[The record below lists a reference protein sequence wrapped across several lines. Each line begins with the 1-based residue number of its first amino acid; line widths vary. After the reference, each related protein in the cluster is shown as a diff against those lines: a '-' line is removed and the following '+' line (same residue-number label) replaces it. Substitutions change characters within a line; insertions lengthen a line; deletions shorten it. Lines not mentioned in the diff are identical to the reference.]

1 MQKGIDHCGKKFRFG
16 PAKLFRESIP
26 HPGRIEMAKNRF
38 GKKETDSRKRK
49 VRHRDIRRTAEHL
62 EFECLENR
70 AMMSSIVWEN
80 RADFDTEFGADT
92 AAARQVIDQALLD
105 WGGVIESF
113 NYRKVGQSGWSP
125 SSSYT
130 ININVKNLNEPNV
143 LARCGP
149 NGIDRD
155 GKPFSGFMNI
165 DDNAADGK
173 WSFDASPGNDYEFP
187 YAIAPF
193 ASIGGP
199 AGTDLYTVVLHELG
213 HGLGFAENSNL
224 AIRSHIDDNHV
235 FRFNDGTAAFFNPDE
250 FHLDDVIHPNDVMN
264 SSIEKKTRRTISDLD
279 ARILGEGYGY
289 SINLRYVYDR
299 TFVTTYNPATRQ
311 LTIWGDLGTT
321 LNPYRL
327 PDQIVLNVGA
337 DDILVDVNGYT
348 KKKST
353 ASVDSI
359 FVASGLSDDE
369 IRIETTRAGKLLKI
383 SAGAGQ
389 NRVFLSSG
397 LHNLNHIQGNI
408 DVFEDGGRT
417 NINFQ
422 DENNTAPR
430 TFTVDENFVTFSG
443 SAAKIRY
450 SGYIDPRENVYNLI
464 LRGGSGGNTFSVK
477 NQAATRTST
486 RILAGASGDVVNVF
500 STSIKGLTIDGVSG
514 VDQVTVGASWLNGL
528 RDILG
533 TVFVSNSTGYTN
545 LILDDS
551 GDISASRNIRLSGTD
566 VTGLG
571 PADIRFDPRGIQSL
585 TVLASN
591 AGSGDGNTIR
601 VLNTPQNRTRNLAVN
616 LKTGQYE
623 DTVRVDATSSALFIN
638 GQNGLDRV
646 FVGNAGSLLGIR
658 GAVTVTNPNN
668 FTALTLN
675 NSLDA
680 TRRNA
685 TLTEGLFRL
694 SSAWVYFNEGGL
706 SSLTFFGGI
715 GGNITVLDTPQNNR
729 LPATTLRLGAGIDVV
744 NVRRTSGP
752 LTINGNGGLDTVNI
766 GSGGRVDQI
775 AGTIDISNPPFGG
788 RTTVNIDGSNEE
800 IGHFVQLDSGSLRGL
815 APAEIR
821 FVERDLAAL
830 TVSAGPFINVLDV
843 INTPQNGLGNLSVTL
858 NTGLGSDTVR
868 VYGIS
873 SATTIHGQ
881 NGSDIVI
888 VGLEGNMQGITNK
901 LAITNLSSRSTINLE
916 NSNDIL
922 PRTVTMDVTSSPLGT
937 FGRVEGLSLSPGLI
951 LYKQADLRALNIW
964 GGSGFDTFTV
974 ANTATNGVD
983 PITTIYAGQG
993 RDGIQVLGTTGR
1005 LVIDPQGNDNV
1016 IAIGGPIGT
1025 TGGTLDRILGDIV
1038 LEGSSGFTGN
1048 QVEIRDAA
1056 STGQYVYW
1064 MDSQRIYRTILGGGS
1079 PTGSV
1084 YLNSF
1089 PLNGLTLA
1097 GAGNGNGF
1105 QIDGTPIHTASE
1117 LDIPIKVLTGNGNDH
1132 VAIFGG
1138 SHPLDVVLGSGVYQT
1153 VRLGDATHSLDAV
1166 QGAVSVWGAGFIDAI
1181 ISDEASTTP
1190 KYTTIDHDVINRQIV
1205 ERYDYVLVNGAYPKL
1220 NTFQFAFSD
1229 QGRVNYQAGEANGGN
1244 GLNEIGVRGV
1254 AANVQIEVSGGPDS
1268 DLFSAGLGGG
1278 DTSRILGPVTFHS
1291 PQADSDFA
1299 YFNDYANPNP
1309 QTYTVRTNPL
1319 DSSGVRVERLGMS
1332 TITYNGLTQL
1342 VYNSPLVGG
1351 NITNVQSVP
1360 ANLFLAMAVGDGD
1373 AVTLG
1378 SAAPGLGGTMA
1389 NVAGVIQVS
1398 SYDVNDAVTLTLDDS
1413 GNSTTARDV
1422 TIVDYQGSY
1431 PWGVIT
1437 GMTGSA
1443 ALLFRDHENWNVDIR
1458 GGALD
1463 DSFVM
1468 SGSILAA
1475 NISIEGGAGND
1486 ILVGSGG
1493 NRLSGGAGRDLLVA
1507 GGLACVLDG
1516 GLDEDI
1522 LIGGRINDSSLS
1534 NLNEIRTVWTGNG
1547 DYDSRVSL
1555 LRDTRL
1561 SDDKVTGNGG
1571 QNTLTGGLDTLDLF
1585 FGGLVTDLQEDEE
1598 VVPLF

>member
-1 MQKGIDHCGKKFRFG
+1 MWKKLTGNKLSRGRKNGG
-16 PAKLFRESIP
+16 PRSHEPQVQLAVEQ
-26 HPGRIEMAKNRF
+26 
-38 GKKETDSRKRK
+38 
-49 VRHRDIRRTAEHL
+49 L
-62 EFECLENR
+62 EIR
-70 AMMSSIVWEN
+70 AMMSSIVWAN
-80 RADFDTEFGADT
+80 RADFDNEFGENT
-92 AAARQVIDQALLD
+92 ALARQVIDQVLLD

-130 ININVKNLNEPNV
+130 ININVKNINEPNV

-149 NGIDRD
+149 KGIDRD
-155 GKPFSGFMNI
+155 GKPFSGTMNI
-165 DDNAADGK
+165 DDNAAGGM

-187 YAIAPF
+187 NPVAPF

-199 AGTDLYTVVLHELG
+199 AGSDLYTVVLHELG
-213 HGLGFAENSNL
+213 HGLGFASGSNL
-224 AIRSHIDDNHV
+224 AINNHIDDYHV
-235 FRFNDGTAAFFNPDE
+235 FRFNDGTAAFFNPDDV
-250 FHLDDVIHPNDVMN
+250 HLDDVIHPNDVMN
-264 SSIEKKTRRTISDLD
+264 SSIGQKTRRTISDLD
-279 ARILGEGYGY
+279 AHILGEGYGY

-299 TFVTTYNPATRQ
+299 TFVTTYDPVSRQ
-311 LTIWGDLGTT
+311 LTIHGDLGTT

-327 PDQIVLNVGA
+327 PDQIVLSVGA
-337 DDILVDVNGYT
+337 DDIYVDVNGYGKT
-348 KKKST
+348 KST
-353 ASVDSI
+353 RSVSSI

-369 IRIETTRAGKLLKI
+369 ISIEATRAGMPLTI
-383 SAGAGQ
+383 NAGSGE
-389 NRVFLSSG
+389 NKVLLSSVF
-397 LHNLNHIQGNI
+397 HNLRKIQGNI

-430 TFTVDENFVTFSG
+430 TFAVDENFVTFSG
-443 SAAKIRY
+443 SAAKIGY
-450 SGYIDPRENVYNLI
+450 SGYIDPRANVYNLI
-464 LRGGSGGNTFSVK
+464 LKGGSGGNTFSV
-477 NQAATRTST
+477 NNRGATRTST
-486 RILAGASGDVVNVF
+486 RILAGVSSDIVNVF
-500 STSIKGLTIDGVSG
+500 STGTKGLTIDGVAG
-514 VDQVTVGASWLNGL
+514 VDRVTVGDRFGL
-528 RDILG
+528 LAILG
-533 TVFVSNSTGYTN
+533 TIFVGNSNGYTN

-551 GDISASRNIRLSGTD
+551 GDSIASGNIRLSGTD

-571 PADIRFDPRGIQSL
+571 PAAIQFDPRGIQSL
-585 TVLASN
+585 TILASN
-591 AGSGDGNTIR
+591 GVFGDGNTIR
-601 VLNTPQNRTRNLAVN
+601 VLNTPQNRARNLAVN
-616 LKTGQYE
+616 LKTGRYE
-623 DTVRVDATSSALFIN
+623 DTVRVDATSSALFID

-668 FTALTLN
+668 FTALTLD

-680 TRRNA
+680 SRRNA

-694 SSAWVYFNEGGL
+694 SSAWVYFNEGDL

-715 GGNITVLDTPQNNR
+715 GGNFTVLDTPQNNR

-775 AGTIDISNPPFGG
+775 AGSIDISNPASGG
-788 RTTVNIDGSNEE
+788 YTTVNVDGSNED
-800 IGHFVQLDSGSLRGL
+800 IGHFVKLDSGSLRDF

-830 TVSAGPFINVLDV
+830 TVSAGPYINVLDV

-873 SATTIHGQ
+873 SATTINGQ
-881 NGSDIVI
+881 NGSDIVN
-888 VGLEGNMQGITNK
+888 VGLEGNMQGITNT
-901 LAITNLSSRSTINLE
+901 LAITNASSRSTINLGD
-916 NSNDIL
+916 SNDTL
-922 PRTVTMDVTSSPLGT
+922 PRTVTMDVTTSLFGT
-937 FGRVEGLSLSPGLI
+937 IGSVNGLAPGQI
-951 LYKQADLRALNIW
+951 LYKQADLRALNVW

-1005 LVIDPQGNDNV
+1005 LVIDPQGNDNI
-1016 IAIGGPIGT
+1016 IAIGGTVGT
-1025 TGGTLDRILGDIV
+1025 TGGTLDKILGNIV
-1038 LEGSSGFTGN
+1038 LEGSSELSGN
-1048 QVEIRDAA
+1048 LVEIRDTT

-1064 MDSQRIYRTILGGGS
+1064 MDSQRIYRTIPGGGS

-1084 YLNSF
+1084 HLNSF

-1105 QIDGTPIHTASE
+1105 QIDGTPIHTGSE
-1117 LDIPIKVLTGNGNDH
+1117 LAIPIKLLTGNGNDH

-1153 VRLGDATHSLDAV
+1153 VRLGDATHSLDAI
-1166 QGAVSVWGAGFIDAI
+1166 QGYVSIWGGGFIDTF

-1190 KYTTIDHDVINRQIV
+1190 KYITTDHDVINRQIV
-1205 ERYDYVLVNGAYPKL
+1205 ERYAYELVNGAYPKL
-1220 NTFQFAFSD
+1220 NKFQFDFSD

-1244 GLNEIGVRGV
+1244 GRNEIVVRGV
-1254 AANVQIEVSGGPDS
+1254 AANAEIVVSGGPDY
-1268 DLFSAGLGGG
+1268 DVFIVGYGPDA
-1278 DTSRILGPVTFHS
+1278 SRILGPVTFHS
-1291 PQADSDFA
+1291 PQADADFA
-1299 YFNDYANPNP
+1299 YFYDYPNPSP
-1309 QTYTVRTNPL
+1309 QTYTLRTNPL
-1319 DSSGVRVERLGMS
+1319 DSSGVRVERPGMS

-1342 VYNSPLVGG
+1342 AYYQPLVGG
-1351 NITNVQSVP
+1351 NFTNIQSLP
-1360 ANLFLAMAVGDGD
+1360 ANLFLNMAAADGD
-1373 AVTLG
+1373 TVTLG
-1378 SAAPGLGGTMA
+1378 SAAPALGGTMA

-1413 GNSTTARDV
+1413 GNTTTARDV

-1475 NISIEGGAGND
+1475 NISIDGGAGND

-1493 NRLSGGAGRDLLVA
+1493 NRLFGGAGRDLLVA
-1507 GGLACVLDG
+1507 GARSSMLDG

-1522 LIGGRINDSSLS
+1522 LIGGTINDSSLS
-1534 NLNEIRTVWTGNG
+1534 NLNAIRTVWTQISDG
-1547 DYDSRVSL
+1547 DNHVSRVTTLRSDL
-1555 LRDTRL
+1555 LA
-1561 SDDKVTGNGG
+1561 DDKVTGNGEVD
-1571 QNTLTGGLDTLDLF
+1571 TLTGGLDSLDLF
-1585 FGGLVTDLQEDEE
+1585 FGEQETDLFAGDLVTDWQEGERI
-1598 VVPLF
+1598 VSLI